1 MKAIQFLGMT
11 AFMAA
16 MLTGCS
22 NDSELAHSNFPDDN
36 IIRVTA
42 GVNGAITRAETLG
55 TELNSDFKFSLTVIN
70 KAPLKEGENSNKYT
84 YGNRIFKKETGTEW
98 SCDKILLWQDAK
110 TPVDVAALAPAS
122 SSDTFYDSYDFWDE
136 KITPMEYSITADQN
150 PQKPENDLLYYYKSN
165 LVPKDALNSS
175 GKLDIQFNHA
185 FSMIDINVT
194 LGTEYS
200 QQENPIK
207 EVIVG
212 GSKLKATIDVANS
225 EGKGVAYAS
234 TPGET
239 STTGE
244 NPETD
249 IITTPGTFTKA
260 TTDEEKSKAA
270 YSCILIP
277 QKIDANKFKVTLKTS
292 SKTYVWTSPS
302 AITLESGHKYTLEL
316 KMGKDKLTAQK
327 GNISAGSW
335 TEGTESDSTLGTK

>member
-42 GVNGAITRAETLG
+42 GVNGAVTRADQLG
-55 TELNSDFKFSLTVIN
+55 TELKSDFKFSLTVVN
-70 KAPLKEGENSNKYT
+70 KDTENEFNYKYT
-84 YGNRIFKKETGTEW
+84 HENRIFQKIGTEW
-98 SCDKILLWQDAK
+98 ICNTILLWQDAE
-110 TPVDVAALAPAS
+110 TPVDVAALAPVT
-122 SSDTFYDSYDFWDE
+122 DDDMIFFGILNNKNQFQTLPYN
-136 KITPMEYSITADQN
+136 ITADQKT
-150 PQKPENDLLYYYKSN
+150 QKPENDLLYYYKSN
-165 LVPKDALNSS
+165 LVPKYALNPD

-185 FSMIDINVT
+185 FSMIDIIVT

-225 EGKGVAYAS
+225 EGNVAYAS
-234 TPGET
+234 TGT
-239 STTGE
+239 

-249 IITTPGTFTKA
+249 ITTTPGTFTKA
-260 TTDEEKSKAA
+260 ETDEEKSKAA

-277 QKIDANKFKVTLKTS
+277 QTIDANKFKVTLKTS
-292 SKTYVWTSPS
+292 SKTYVWTSPN
-302 AITLESGHKYTLEL
+302 AITLETGHRYTLDL
-316 KMGKDKLTAQK
+316 TMGKDVVTAQK

-335 TEGTESDSTLGTK
+335 TEGTESGSTLGTK

>member
-22 NDSELAHSNFPDDN
+22 NDSELAHSNFPADN

-42 GVNGAITRAETLG
+42 GVNGAVTRAETLG
-55 TELNSDFKFSLTVIN
+55 TELNSNFSLTVIN

-84 YGNRIFKKETGTEW
+84 YGNRFFKKTGTEW
-98 SCDKILLWQDAK
+98 ICSDILLWQDAETK
-110 TPVDVAALAPAS
+110 VDVAALAPAI
-122 SSDTFYDSYDFWDE
+122 DNTTFRDSYDFWDE
-136 KITPMEYSITADQN
+136 KITTMEYSITADQKT
-150 PQKPENDLLYYYKSN
+150 QSVANDLLYYYKSD
-165 LVPKDALNSS
+165 LVPKEALNAS

-200 QQENPIK
+200 QQENPIN

-234 TPGET
+234 T
-239 STTGE
+239 TGE
-244 NPETD
+244 NPEANVFP
-249 IITTPGTFTKA
+249 TPGTFTKA
-260 TTDEEKSKAA
+260 TTDQKNSTAEF
-270 YSCILIP
+270 SCILIP
-277 QKIDANKFKVTLKTS
+277 QNIEANKFKVTLKTS
-292 SKTYVWTSPS
+292 SKTYVWTSPD
-302 AITLESGHKYTLEL
+302 AITLETGHRYTLNL
-316 KMGKDKLTAQK
+316 TMGKDKLTAQK

-335 TEGTESDSTLGTK
+335 TEGTGPDSTLETK

>member
-22 NDSELAHSNFPDDN
+22 NDSDLTHSNFPDDN

-42 GVNGAITRAETLG
+42 GVNGAVTRADQLG
-55 TELNSDFKFSLTVIN
+55 TELNSDYKFSLTVIN
-70 KAPLKEGENSNKYT
+70 KDTENEYNYKYT
-84 YGNRIFKKETGTEW
+84 HENKIFQKIGTEW
-98 SCDKILLWQDAK
+98 ICNTILLWQDAE
-110 TPVDVAALAPAS
+110 TPVDVAALAPVT
-122 SSDTFYDSYDFWDE
+122 DDDMIFFGILNNKNQFQTLPYN
-136 KITPMEYSITADQN
+136 ITADQKT
-150 PQKPENDLLYYYKSN
+150 QKPENDLLYYYKSN
-165 LVPKDALNSS
+165 LVPGTELKD

-185 FSMIDINVT
+185 FSMIDIIVT

-212 GSKLKATIDVANS
+212 GSKLTATIDVANS

-234 TPGET
+234 TE
-239 STTGE
+239 GE

-260 TTDEEKSKAA
+260 TTDVENSEAKF
-270 YSCILIP
+270 SCILIP

-292 SKTYVWTSPS
+292 SKTYVWTSS
-302 AITLESGHKYTLEL
+302 EDITLETGHKYTLAL
-316 KMGKDKLTAQK
+316 TMGKDKLTAQK

-335 TEGTESDSTLGTK
+335 TKGTAPDSTLGTK

>member
-70 KAPLKEGENSNKYT
+70 KAPLGEEERYNKYT
-84 YGNRIFKKETGTEW
+84 YGNRIFEKTGTGTEW
-98 SCDKILLWQDAK
+98 SCRDILLWQDAETK
-110 TPVDVAALAPAS
+110 VDVAALAPAI
-122 SSDTFYDSYDFWDE
+122 DKTTFSKSYDSWNE
-136 KITPMEYSITADQN
+136 KITTMEYSITADQKT
-150 PQKPENDLLYYYKSN
+150 QSEANDLLYYYKSN
-165 LVPKDALNSS
+165 LVPKTALNSD
-175 GKLDIQFNHA
+175 GKLNIQFNHA
-185 FSMIDINVT
+185 FSMIDIIVT

-200 QQENPIK
+200 KKDNPIN

-212 GSKLKATIDVANS
+212 GSKIRATLDITNS
-225 EGKGVAYAS
+225 KGVAYAS
-234 TPGET
+234 TMGT
-239 STTGE
+239 

-249 IITTPGTFTKA
+249 IITTPGTFTMA
-260 TTDEEKSKAA
+260 QTDLENSKAA

-277 QKIDANKFKVTLKTS
+277 QTIDANKFKVTLKTS
-292 SKTYVWTSPS
+292 SKTYVWTSPN
-302 AITLESGHKYTLEL
+302 AITLQTGHRYTLAL
-316 KMGKDKLTAQK
+316 TMGKDKLTAQK

-335 TEGTESDSTLGTK
+335 KEGTAPDSTLGTK

>member
-22 NDSELAHSNFPDDN
+22 NDSDLAHSNFPADN

-42 GVNGAITRAETLG
+42 GVNGAVTRAETLG
-55 TELNSDFKFSLTVIN
+55 TELNNKFSLTVVN
-70 KAPLKEGENSNKYT
+70 KDTENEYNYKYT
-84 YGNRIFKKETGTEW
+84 HENKIFQKIGTEW
-98 SCDKILLWQDAK
+98 ICNTILLWQDAETK
-110 TPVDVAALAPAS
+110 VDVAALAPVTN
-122 SSDTFYDSYDFWDE
+122 DDMKFFGILDNKNQFQTLEYD
-136 KITPMEYSITADQN
+136 ITADQKT
-150 PQKPENDLLYYYKSN
+150 QKPENDLLYYYESD
-165 LVPKDALNSS
+165 LVPGKALNSD

-225 EGKGVAYAS
+225 EGNVAYAS
-234 TPGET
+234 TGT
-239 STTGE
+239 

-249 IITTPGTFTKA
+249 ITTTPGTFTKA
-260 TTDEEKSKAA
+260 ETDEEKSKAA

-277 QKIDANKFKVTLKTS
+277 QTIEANKFKVTLKTS
-292 SKTYVWTSPS
+292 SKTYVWTSPD
-302 AITLESGHKYTLEL
+302 AITLKTGHRYTLDL
-316 KMGKDKLTAQK
+316 TMGKDVVTAQK

-335 TEGTESDSTLGTK
+335 TEGTAPNSTLGTK

>member
-22 NDSELAHSNFPDDN
+22 NDSELAHSNFPADN

-42 GVNGAITRAETLG
+42 GVNGAVTRAETLG
-55 TELNSDFKFSLTVIN
+55 TELNSNFSLTVIN
-70 KAPLKEGENSNKYT
+70 KAPLNEGEHSNKYT
-84 YGNRIFKKETGTEW
+84 YGNRIFKKTGTEW
-98 SCDKILLWQDAK
+98 ICSDILLWQDAETK
-110 TPVDVAALAPAS
+110 VDVAALAPAI
-122 SSDTFYDSYDFWDE
+122 DNTTFRDSYDFWNE
-136 KITPMEYSITADQN
+136 KITTMEYSITADQKT
-150 PQKPENDLLYYYKSN
+150 QSEANDLLYYYKSN
-165 LVPKDALNSS
+165 MDPGKELKD
-175 GKLDIQFNHA
+175 GKLNIQFNHA

-200 QQENPIK
+200 NKDNPIS

-225 EGKGVAYAS
+225 DGKGVAYA
-234 TPGET
+234 

-249 IITTPGTFTKA
+249 ITTTPGEFTKA
-260 TTDEEKSKAA
+260 TNNEEKSKAVF
-270 YSCILIP
+270 SCILIP
-277 QKIDANKFKVTLKTS
+277 QTIEANKFKVTLKTS
-292 SKTYVWTSPS
+292 SKTYVWTSPD
-302 AITLESGHKYTLEL
+302 AITLKTGHRYTLDL
-316 KMGKDKLTAQK
+316 RMGKDKLTAQK

-335 TEGTESDSTLGTK
+335 TEGTGSGNTLGTK

>member
-22 NDSELAHSNFPDDN
+22 NDSDLAHSNFPDDN

-42 GVNGAITRAETLG
+42 GVNGAVTRAET
-55 TELNSDFKFSLTVIN
+55 TELNSNFSLTVIN
-70 KAPLKEGENSNKYT
+70 KAPLKEGERYSMYS
-84 YGNRIFKKETGTEW
+84 YGNKFFQKNGPEW
-98 SCDKILLWQDAK
+98 ICSDILLWQDADTK
-110 TPVDVAALAPAS
+110 VDVAALAPAIN
-122 SSDTFYDSYDFWDE
+122 DMTFNGIYNYMQ
-136 KITPMEYSITADQN
+136 KIQTLEYSISDNQET
-150 PQKPENDLLYYYKSN
+150 KSEVNDLLYYYKSD
-165 LVPKDALNSS
+165 LDPGKELKD

-225 EGKGVAYAS
+225 EGNVAYAS
-234 TPGET
+234 TGT
-239 STTGE
+239 

-249 IITTPGTFTKA
+249 ITTTPGEFTKA
-260 TTDEEKSKAA
+260 TTNEEKSKAVF
-270 YSCILIP
+270 SCILIP
-277 QKIDANKFKVTLKTS
+277 QTIEANKFKVTLKTS
-292 SKTYVWTSPS
+292 SKTYVWTSPT
-302 AITLESGHKYTLEL
+302 AITLETGHKYTLDL
-316 KMGKDKLTAQK
+316 TMGKDVVTAQN
-327 GNISAGSW
+327 GNISAGFW
-335 TEGTESDSTLGTK
+335 TEGTGSGSTLGTK

>member
-22 NDSELAHSNFPDDN
+22 NDSDLAHSNFPDDN

-42 GVNGAITRAETLG
+42 GVNGAVTRADQLG
-55 TELNSDFKFSLTVIN
+55 TELKSDFSLTVIN

-84 YGNRIFKKETGTEW
+84 YGNRFFKKTDTEW
-98 SCDKILLWQDAK
+98 ICNDILLWQDADTK
-110 TPVDVAALAPAS
+110 VDVAALAPAI
-122 SSDTFYDSYDFWDE
+122 DNTTFRDSYDFGDE
-136 KITPMEYSITADQN
+136 KITTMEYSITADQTTQI
-150 PQKPENDLLYYYKSN
+150 PKNDLLYYYKSD
-165 LVPKDALNSS
+165 LVPGTELKD

-185 FSMIDINVT
+185 FSMIDIIVT

-200 QQENPIK
+200 NKENPINK
-207 EVIVG
+207 VIVG
-212 GSKLKATIDVANS
+212 GSKLKATVDVANS
-225 EGKGVAYAS
+225 EGNGVAYPS
-234 TPGET
+234 ESGN
-239 STTGE
+239 

-277 QKIDANKFKVTLKTS
+277 QTIDANKFKVTLKTS

-302 AITLESGHKYTLEL
+302 AITLETGHRYTLAL
-316 KMGKDKLTAQK
+316 TMGKDKLTAQK

-335 TEGTESDSTLGTK
+335 TEGTESGSTLGTK

>member
-22 NDSELAHSNFPDDN
+22 NDSDLAHSNFPDDN

-42 GVNGAITRAETLG
+42 GVNGAVTRAETLG
-55 TELNSDFKFSLTVIN
+55 TELNSNFKFSLTVIN

-84 YGNRIFKKETGTEW
+84 YGNRIFEKTGTGTEW
-98 SCDKILLWQDAK
+98 SCRDILLWQDAETK
-110 TPVDVAALAPAS
+110 VDVAALAPAI
-122 SSDTFYDSYDFWDE
+122 DNTTFRDSYDFWDE
-136 KITPMEYSITADQN
+136 KITTMEYSITADQKT
-150 PQKPENDLLYYYKSN
+150 QSEANDLLYYYKSN
-165 LVPKDALNSS
+165 MDPGKELKD
-175 GKLDIQFNHA
+175 GKLNIQFNHA

-200 QQENPIK
+200 NKDNPIS

-234 TPGET
+234 T
-239 STTGE
+239 TGE

-249 IITTPGTFTKA
+249 IITTPGEFTMA
-260 TTDEEKSKAA
+260 TTNEKKSKAVF
-270 YSCILIP
+270 SCILIP
-277 QKIDANKFKVTLKTS
+277 QTIEANKFKVTLKTS
-292 SKTYVWTSPS
+292 SKTYVWTSPD
-302 AITLESGHKYTLEL
+302 AITLETGHRYTLDL
-316 KMGKDKLTAQK
+316 TMGKDVVTAQN
-327 GNISAGSW
+327 GNISAVSW
-335 TEGTESDSTLGTK
+335 TEGTGSGSTLGTK

>member
-22 NDSELAHSNFPDDN
+22 NDSDLAHSNFPDDN

-42 GVNGAITRAETLG
+42 GVNGAVTRAEPMG
-55 TELNSDFKFSLTVIN
+55 TVLNSNFSLTVIN

-84 YGNRIFKKETGTEW
+84 YGNMIFKKTGTEW
-98 SCDKILLWQDAK
+98 ICNDILLWQDAETK
-110 TPVDVAALAPAS
+110 VDVAALAPAI
-122 SSDTFYDSYDFWDE
+122 DNTTFRKSYDFWKE
-136 KITPMEYSITADQN
+136 KITTMEYSITADQKT
-150 PQKPENDLLYYYKSN
+150 QSEANDLLYYYKSN
-165 LVPKDALNSS
+165 LVPKEALNSD

-260 TTDEEKSKAA
+260 TTDEEKSKAT

-292 SKTYVWTSPS
+292 SKTYVWTSS
-302 AITLESGHKYTLEL
+302 EDITLETGNRYTLNL
-316 KMGKDKLTAQK
+316 TMGKDKLTAQK
-327 GNISAGSW
+327 GNISADSW
-335 TEGTESDSTLGTK
+335 KEGTAPDSSLGTK

>member
-22 NDSELAHSNFPDDN
+22 NDSDLAHSNFPDDN

-42 GVNGAITRAETLG
+42 GVNGAVTRAETLG
-55 TELNSDFKFSLTVIN
+55 TELNSNFKFSLTVIN

-84 YGNRIFKKETGTEW
+84 YGNMIFKKTSTEW
-98 SCDKILLWQDAK
+98 ICDKILLWQDAETK
-110 TPVDVAALAPAS
+110 VDVAALAPAS

-136 KITPMEYSITADQN
+136 KITPMEYSITADQTTH
-150 PQKPENDLLYYYKSN
+150 KPENDLLYYYKSN

-185 FSMIDINVT
+185 FSMIDIIVT

-200 QQENPIK
+200 NKDNPIN

-212 GSKLKATIDVANS
+212 GSKLKATIDVTNS
-225 EGKGVAYAS
+225 KGKGVAYAS
-234 TPGET
+234 TTGET

-244 NPETD
+244 NPEAD

-292 SKTYVWTSPS
+292 SKTYVWTSPVD
-302 AITLESGHKYTLEL
+302 ITLQTGHRYTLNL
-316 KMGKDKLTAQK
+316 TMGKDKLTAQK

-335 TEGTESDSTLGTK
+335 TEGTAPGSSLGTK

>member
-22 NDSELAHSNFPDDN
+22 NDSDLAHSNFPADN

-42 GVNGAITRAETLG
+42 GVNGAVTRAETETMG
-55 TELNSDFKFSLTVIN
+55 TELTSDFSLTVIN
-70 KAPLKEGENSNKYT
+70 KAPLKEGEHSNKYT
-84 YGNRIFKKETGTEW
+84 YGNRIFKKTGTEW
-98 SCDKILLWQDAK
+98 ICNDILLWQDAETK
-110 TPVDVAALAPAS
+110 VDVAALAPAI
-122 SSDTFYDSYDFWDE
+122 DNTTFRDSYDFWNE
-136 KITPMEYSITADQN
+136 KITTMEYSISDNQKT
-150 PQKPENDLLYYYKSN
+150 QKPENDLLYYYKSD
-165 LVPKDALNSS
+165 LVPKEALKSS

-200 QQENPIK
+200 QKDNPIS

-234 TPGET
+234 T
-239 STTGE
+239 TGE
-244 NPETD
+244 NPEANVFP
-249 IITTPGTFTKA
+249 TPGTFTKA
-260 TTDEEKSKAA
+260 TTDQKNSTAEF
-270 YSCILIP
+270 SCILIP
-277 QKIDANKFKVTLKTS
+277 QTIEANKFKVTLKTS
-292 SKTYVWTSPS
+292 SKTYVWTSPD
-302 AITLESGHKYTLEL
+302 AITLETGHRYTLAL
-316 KMGKDKLTAQK
+316 TMGRDKLTAQK

-335 TEGTESDSTLGTK
+335 TEGTAPDSTLGTK

>member
-22 NDSELAHSNFPDDN
+22 NDSDLAHSNFPDDN

-42 GVNGAITRAETLG
+42 GVNGAVTRAEPMG
-55 TELNSDFKFSLTVIN
+55 TELKNNFSLTVIN
-70 KAPLKEGENSNKYT
+70 KAPLDKGVNYNIYS
-84 YGNRIFKKETGTEW
+84 YGNKFFQKQGSEW
-98 SCDKILLWQDAK
+98 ICNTPLLWQDADTK
-110 TPVDVAALAPAS
+110 VDVAALAPAINEM
-122 SSDTFYDSYDFWDE
+122 TFNGIYNYMQ
-136 KITPMEYSITADQN
+136 KIQPLQYNITADQKTW
-150 PQKPENDLLYYYKSN
+150 KPENDLLYYYKSD
-165 LVPKDALNSS
+165 LVPGTALNSD

-185 FSMIDINVT
+185 FSMIDIIVT

-200 QQENPIK
+200 NKANPIN

-225 EGKGVAYAS
+225 KDYGVAYPS
-234 TPGET
+234 ESGN
-239 STTGE
+239 

-260 TTDEEKSKAA
+260 TTDEENSKAA

-277 QKIDANKFKVTLKTS
+277 QTIDANKFKVTLKTS

-302 AITLESGHKYTLEL
+302 AITLETGHKYTLAL
-316 KMGKDKLTAQK
+316 TMGRDKLTAQK
-327 GNISAGSW
+327 GNISAGFW
-335 TEGTESDSTLGTK
+335 TEGTGSGSTLGTK

>member
-22 NDSELAHSNFPDDN
+22 NDSDLAHSNFPDDN

-42 GVNGAITRAETLG
+42 GVNGAVTRAETLG
-55 TELNSDFKFSLTVIN
+55 TELNSDFRLTVVN
-70 KAPLKEGENSNKYT
+70 EGSDKYT
-84 YGNRIFKKETGTEW
+84 YGNKIFKKTDSEW
-98 SCDKILLWQDAK
+98 SCSDILLWQDAE
-110 TPVDVAALAPAS
+110 TPVAVAALAPVINS
-122 SSDTFYDSYDFWDE
+122 WDFNNIYNNQD
-136 KITPMEYSITADQN
+136 KFQIFEYVISENQN
-150 PQKPENDLLYYYKSN
+150 PQEPGNDLLYYYESN
-165 LVPKDALNSS
+165 LVPGEALKG
-175 GKLDIQFNHA
+175 GKLNIQFNHA
-185 FSMIDINVT
+185 FSMIDIIVT

-200 QQENPIK
+200 KKDNPIN

-212 GSKLKATIDVANS
+212 GSKIRATLDITNS
-225 EGKGVAYAS
+225 KGVAYAS
-234 TPGET
+234 TMGT
-239 STTGE
+239 

-249 IITTPGTFTKA
+249 IITTPGTFTMA
-260 TTDEEKSKAA
+260 QTDLENSKAA

-277 QKIDANKFKVTLKTS
+277 QTIEANKFKVTLKTT

-302 AITLESGHKYTLEL
+302 AITLQTGHKYTLEL

-335 TEGTESDSTLGTK
+335 TKGTAPDSTLGTK